1 MAYLGVVKLGCP
13 NSSMHAASETSPRVN
28 ARRRQVLDAAIR
40 CFRRHGFH
48 ATSMAEIAGEAA
60 MSVGHIYRYFASKN
74 EIIQAIVR
82 QDTEETL
89 AKLAELEATGGDLY
103 QALIEGIDEKDEA
116 ALDHDRA
123 ALILEV
129 RAEAARN
136 PSVAAVVQ
144 AADRELRSNFAR
156 ILAKAKPEGWTDA
169 DLAARI
175 ELMALMFDG
184 IPIRIVS
191 HPDLDRAALFAM
203 IRQTFAAL
211 LDMPAAGEGSKGL

>member
-1 MAYLGVVKLGCP
+1 
-13 NSSMHAASETSPRVN
+13 
-28 ARRRQVLDAAIR
+28 
-40 CFRRHGFH
+40 
-48 ATSMAEIAGEAA
+48 

-82 QDTEETL
+82 QDTEDTL
-89 AKLAELEATGGDLY
+89 AHMAELEARGDDLY
-103 QALIEGIDEKDEA
+103 QAVIEGVDEKEEA
-116 ALDHDRA
+116 ALDRDRA
-123 ALILEV
+123 ALMLEV

-136 PSVAAVVQ
+136 PAVAAVLE

-156 ILAKAKPEGWTDA
+156 LLAKAKPDGWTDA

-175 ELMALMFDG
+175 ELMALMYDG
-184 IPIRIVS
+184 IPTRIVS

-211 LDMPAAGEGSKGL
+211 LDTPSASEGSKGL

>member
-1 MAYLGVVKLGCP
+1 MDAAQERSP
-13 NSSMHAASETSPRVN
+13 HALL
-28 ARRRQVLDAAIR
+28 RRRQVLDAASR

-48 ATSMAEIAGEAA
+48 ATSMAEIAAEAT
-60 MSVGHIYRYFASKN
+60 MSVGHIYRYFGGKD

-82 QDTEETL
+82 EDTEEAL
-89 AKLAELEATGGDLY
+89 ANMAEMEAAGEDIY
-103 QALIEGIDEKDEA
+103 RAVIEGIDEADTP
-116 ALDHDRA
+116 ALDRDRA

-136 PSVAAVVQ
+136 PKVAEVLQ

-156 ILAKAKPEGWTDA
+156 ILAKAKPEGWTEA

-175 ELMALMFDG
+175 ELMAVLFDG

-191 HPDLDRAALFAM
+191 HPELDRAALFGM
-203 IRQTFAAL
+203 IRGVFANL
-211 LDMPAAGEGSKGL
+211 LETPQAG

>member
-1 MAYLGVVKLGCP
+1 MAYLDDVKLWRP
-13 NSSMHAASETSPRVN
+13 DPMMQTAQDNSPRVN

-48 ATSMAEIAGEAA
+48 ATSMAEIAAEAA
-60 MSVGHIYRYFASKN
+60 MSVGHIYRYFTSKN

-89 AKLAELEATGGDLY
+89 ANMAELEARGDDLY
-103 QALIEGIDEKDEA
+103 QAVIEGVDEKDEA
-116 ALDHDRA
+116 ALDRDRA

-136 PSVAAVVQ
+136 PVVAAVLE

-156 ILAKAKPEGWTDA
+156 ILAKAKPEGWTDS

-184 IPIRIVS
+184 IPVRIVS

-211 LDMPAAGEGSKGL
+211 LDMPAAA